1 MTDINETI
9 QANVTAVKQ
18 RIQNAATRSGRA
30 ADDVTLV
37 AVTKYAQD
45 EWVASLSRFHPIFGE
60 NRPQQLATRVPQ
72 FDDNIQWHLIGQL
85 QRNKVRLTLP
95 LAHTIHSVDSWRLL
109 DRIELIGTELIG
121 TELQLRPRVLIEV
134 NVSGEGAKAGFT
146 PQALREEAA
155 KLTALQNVN
164 IAGLMTMAP
173 AGDAE
178 STRFVFSSLRELR
191 DELAASTGLQL
202 PELSMGMSGDFEVAI
217 EEGATIVRVGS
228 RLFEGLGYRA

>member
-1 MTDINETI
+1 MLDINETI
-9 QANVTAVKQ
+9 QANVAAVKQ
-18 RIQNAATRSGRA
+18 RIQDAATRSGRT

-60 NRPQQLATRVPQ
+60 NRPQQLAERVPQ
-72 FDDNIQWHLIGQL
+72 FDENIQWHLIGQL
-85 QRNKVRLTLP
+85 QRNKVRLSLP

-109 DRIELIGTELIG
+109 DRIELIGTEL
-121 TELQLRPRVLIEV
+121 ELRPRVLIEV
-134 NVSGEGAKAGFT
+134 NVSGEAAKAGFT
-146 PQALREEAA
+146 PETLREEAA
-155 KLTALQNVN
+155 RLTALKNVN
-164 IAGLMTMAP
+164 VAGLMTMAP

-178 STRFVFSSLRELR
+178 STRSVFCNLRELR
-191 DELAASTGLQL
+191 DELSASTGLEL

-228 RLFEGLGYRA
+228 RLFEGLGYRG